1 MNVLWWS
8 VVSVQDVSY
17 FIDKP
22 ANSDDRL
29 HNVLKRLMFSDSWA
43 ASITHFSYQGPKVFD
58 VDSDNSALSPT
69 TIILS
74 TGEKRVQI
82 FFKTLYSPLPCHF
95 CNQFLSVNG
104 PHFFMKSHIFSKC
117 QRETILFCNSA
128 KTRVCL
134 NQHAKVLG
142 LGNDPIRRYA
152 CHMYLYTQPCSVGQ
166 MPGSGHFCVFSFTPS
181 LEVPEILQA
190 VFYTMEVKVNK

>member
-1 MNVLWWS
+1 MTDCTMCWRGWCLATPEQPPS
-8 VVSVQDVSY
+8 RISPIKVQRSLMLTV
-17 FIDKP
+17 IIRP
-22 ANSDDRL
+22 WAQRL
-29 HNVLKRLMFSDSWA
+29 LYCLLGKKEFRF
-43 ASITHFSYQGPKVFD
+43 
-58 VDSDNSALSPT
+58 
-69 TIILS
+69 
-74 TGEKRVQI
+74 

-95 CNQFLSVNG
+95 CNQFLPVNG
-104 PHFFMKSHIFSKC
+104 PHFFMKLHIFSKC

-142 LGNDPIRRYA
+142 FGNDPIRRYA